1 MRTLTELDVLKDVAA
16 ALGVE
21 VSEKS
26 TLGALRRDLLE
37 AVDRNDFDRKCL
49 QKKIRQAVR
58 AGKRFRA
65 RSFAARKLDLA
76 RNALIVKG

>member
-21 VSEKS
+21 LSEKA

-37 AVDRNDFDRKCL
+37 AVDRNDFDRKCM

-65 RSFAARKLDLA
+65 RSFAARKLDLQHGM
-76 RNALIVKG
+76 L